1 MPWFLWTA
9 ASLAVV
15 FVVGWFVVPGLL
27 RSLIKRRLSNYRTE
41 FTVPDASKPERL
53 EGKRRV
59 AVLGGGVAGL
69 TAAITLARRGF
80 EVELFESNA
89 YLGGKLGS
97 WKVPLGPGEEAW
109 VSHGFHAFFANY
121 FNLNRFLD
129 SLGLRREFISIGEY
143 VILGTDGAEVR
154 FGQMETTPV
163 FNLLSLARNGV
174 YRFRDVLKAPARDVF
189 GVFLEYD
196 EKDTFSRYD
205 DVSFADFD
213 RLAKLPPRLK
223 LAFNTF
229 ARAFFSDE
237 DKLSLAEL
245 IKSFHFYYL
254 GQDGGLVYD
263 YPVHDYEPQFLA
275 PMRAELDRHGAKVHL
290 STRVESLE
298 RTANGFRVNGTP
310 FDRAVLATDVVGA
323 RAIMSQATGIDAAL
337 KAPFEK
343 LETGQR
349 YAVLRI
355 WIDKDVRTG
364 FPPFVIT
371 DRVKVLDAFTT
382 YHRFEHEAQAWTKQH
397 GGAVLELHCYAVPED
412 LSPEQVRQAL
422 LDEFER
428 FFPEV
433 KGYTLKHEAFQL
445 NRNFTAF
452 HLGMYR
458 HRPGVESGVPGLVC
472 AGDWVKLPFP
482 AMLLEAACASG
493 LCAANV
499 LLREVGL
506 REEAVSA
513 VPGRGLMAGVPPP
526 PARKLL
532 VPGAGKT
539 AP

>member
-1 MPWFLWTA
+1 MPWFWWLPLT
-9 ASLAVV
+9 VV
-15 FVVGWFVVPGLL
+15 VLVVLGWVLGPPLL
-27 RSLIKRRLSNYRTE
+27 RGFIKRRLQHYRVAVNVVDPSLPTAL
-41 FTVPDASKPERL
+41 TGA
-53 EGKRRV
+53 RRV

-80 EVELFESNA
+80 QVELFEANE

-97 WKVPLGPGEEAW
+97 WKVPLGPGEAAW

-121 FNLNRFLD
+121 YNLDRFLG
-129 SLGLRREFISIGEY
+129 SLGTRDGFQSIGEY
-143 VILGTDGAEVR
+143 VILGTTGAQVR
-154 FGQMETTPV
+154 FGKLETTPV
-163 FNLLSLARNGV
+163 FNLLALARAGV
-174 YRFRDVLKAPARDVF
+174 YRFRDVLKAPARDLF

-196 EKDTFSRYD
+196 AKETFARYD

-213 RLAKLPPRLK
+213 RLTQLPAGLK

-254 GQDGGLVYD
+254 SQDGGLVYE

-275 PMRAELDRHGAKVHL
+275 PMRAELERHGAKVHL
-290 STRVESLE
+290 STKVSSLAK
-298 RTANGFRVNGTP
+298 TAEGFTVNGAP
-310 FDRAVLATDVVGA
+310 FERVVLSTDIVGA
-323 RAIMSQATGIDAAL
+323 RSIMTNAVGVPDEV
-337 KAPFEK
+337 KARFEK
-343 LETGQR
+343 LVPGQR

-355 WIDKDVRTG
+355 WIDKDVREG
-364 FPPFVIT
+364 YPPFVIT

-382 YHRFEHEAQAWTKQH
+382 YHRFEHEAAEWTKRH
-397 GGAVLELHCYAVPED
+397 GGAVLELHCYAVPEALTPD
-412 LSPEQVRQAL
+412 EVKRAL
-422 LDEFER
+422 LDELVQ

-433 KGYTLKHEAFQL
+433 KGFTVKHEVFQL

-452 HLGMYR
+452 HLGMNA
-458 HRPGVESGVPGLVC
+458 HRPETDSGVPGLCC

-493 LCAANV
+493 YLAANT
-499 LLREVGL
+499 LLREAGL
-506 REEAVSA
+506 QEEPVQS
-513 VPGRGLMAGVPPP
+513 VPLRGLMAGMPQP

-532 VPGAGKT
+532 VPGGT
-539 AP
+539 P

>member
-1 MPWFLWTA
+1 MPWYLWTLA
-9 ASLAVV
+9 ALATLIA
-15 FVVGWFVVPGLL
+15 VGWFVVPSLL
-27 RSLIKRRLSNYRTE
+27 RALIKRRLSNYRVE
-41 FTVPDASKPERL
+41 VTVPDPGRPERL
-53 EGKRRV
+53 TSPRRV

-80 EVELFESNA
+80 EVELFEANA

-97 WKVPLGPGEEAW
+97 WKVPLPGGDEAW
-109 VSHGFHAFFANY
+109 VSHGFHAFFSNY

-129 SLGLRREFISIGEY
+129 SLGLRREFTSIGEY

-154 FGQMETTPV
+154 FGALDTTPV
-163 FNLLSLARNGV
+163 FNLFSLARKGV
-174 YRFRDVLKAPARDVF
+174 FRFRDVLKAPARDVF

-196 EKDTFSRYD
+196 ERETFARYD

-213 RLAKLPPRLK
+213 RLTKLPPRLK

-263 YPVHDYEPQFLA
+263 YPVHDYEPQFLS
-275 PMRAELDRHGAKVHL
+275 PMRQELDRHGAKVHL
-290 STRVESLE
+290 STRVEHLE
-298 RTANGFRVNGTP
+298 ALDRGFRVNGSA
-310 FDRAVLATDVVGA
+310 FDRVVLATDVVGA
-323 RAIMSQATGIDAAL
+323 RSVVTAATGLPDAV
-337 KAPFEK
+337 KAPFAQ
-343 LETGQR
+343 LATGQR

-355 WIDKDVRTG
+355 WIDKDVREG

-371 DRVKVLDAFTT
+371 DREQVLDAFAT
-382 YHRFEHEAQAWTKQH
+382 YHRFEHEAQTWAKKH
-397 GGAVLELHCYAVPED
+397 GGAVLELHCYAVPEA
-412 LSPEQVRQAL
+412 LSPDEVRTAL
-422 LDEFER
+422 LGEFER

-433 KGYTLKHEAFQL
+433 KGFTLKHEVFQL

-458 HRPGVESGVPGLVC
+458 HRPGVESGAPGLVC

-493 LCAANV
+493 LLAANA
-499 LLREVGL
+499 LLREAGL
-506 REEAVSA
+506 REEPISS
-513 VPGRGLMAGVPPP
+513 VPPRGVMAGLPQP
-526 PARKLL
+526 PARKQL

-539 AP
+539 P

>member
-1 MPWFLWTA
+1 MPWYLWLA
-9 ASLAVV
+9 ASVAL
-15 FVVGWFVVPGLL
+15 FVVVAWFVVPGLL
-27 RSLIKRRLSNYRTE
+27 RRLIKRRLSNYRVE
-41 FTVPDASKPERL
+41 VTVPDAARPERL
-53 EGKRRV
+53 EGQRRV

-80 EVELFESNA
+80 QVELFESNA

-97 WKVPLGPGEEAW
+97 WKVPLGDGEEAW

-129 SLGLRREFISIGEY
+129 TLGLRREFTSIGEY

-154 FGQMETTPV
+154 FGVLDRTPV
-163 FNLLSLARNGV
+163 FNLLSLARRGV
-174 YRFRDVLKAPARDVF
+174 YRFRDVLKAPARDLF

-196 EKDTFSRYD
+196 ERATFERYD

-213 RLAKLPPRLK
+213 RLTKLPPRLK

-290 STRVESLE
+290 STPVESLARE
-298 RTANGFRVNGTP
+298 ADGFRVNGAA
-310 FDRAVLATDVVGA
+310 FDRVVLATDVIGA
-323 RAIMSQATGIDAAL
+323 RAIMSAATGFDAAV

-343 LETGQR
+343 LQTGQR

-355 WIDKDVRTG
+355 WIDKDVRGG

-371 DRVKVLDAFTT
+371 DRERVLDAFTT
-382 YHRFEHEAQAWTKQH
+382 YHRFEHEAQAWTKKH

-412 LSPEQVRQAL
+412 LTREQVRQAL

-433 KGYTLKHEAFQL
+433 KGYTLKHEVFQL

-458 HRPGVESGVPGLVC
+458 HRPGIESGGPGLVC

-499 LLREVGL
+499 LLREAGL
-506 REEAVSA
+506 REEAVSS
-513 VPGRGLMAGVPPP
+513 VPPRGVMAGMPQP

-532 VPGAGKT
+532 VPGAGRS
-539 AP
+539 